1 MDSDRRQSPRE
12 FRVLKAIGRKGKGNE
27 EIHGTIENLSA
38 GGAFFVCDL
47 PDAPAREGEH
57 LTIEIP
63 YHLEESGVE
72 AGTLRC
78 VGSIRRIEEYGSG
91 AGVMRAFAVK
101 FDDFVRI
108 FGLDLGDY

>member
-1 MDSDRRQSPRE
+1 MEQERRNAPRE
-12 FRVLKAIGRKGKGNE
+12 FRVLKAIGRKNAGE

-57 LTIEIP
+57 LQVEIP
-63 YHLEESGVE
+63 YRLEESGVE

-78 VGSIRRIEEYGSG
+78 GGQILRIEEYGSG

-101 FDDFVRI
+101 FDEFVRI
-108 FGLDLGDY
+108 FGLDLGED

>member
-1 MDSDRRQSPRE
+1 MDSDRRQAPRE
-12 FRVLKAIGRKGKGNE
+12 FRVLKAIGRKGSGSA

-57 LTIEIP
+57 LQVEIP
-63 YHLEESGVE
+63 YRLEESGVE

-78 VGSIRRIEEYGSG
+78 GGQILRIEEYGSG

-101 FDDFVRI
+101 FDEFVRI
-108 FGLDLGDY
+108 FGLDLGED